1 MRFVMLWSWTTLL
14 YNKKSRIRTRALG
27 ALTGVSSGPLTTIL
41 RTIKIQLNPYH
52 RAAQQTQIHQVTL
65 SQPQTL
71 RNNVI
76 IIQIK
81 KNKLP
86 KDKFII
92 KDNEV
97 TKGM

>member
-1 MRFVMLWSWTTLL
+1 MHVSCTTLL
-14 YNKKSRIRTRALG
+14 NNKKSRIRTRALE
-27 ALTGVSSGPLTTIL
+27 ALTGVSSGPHTTIL
-41 RTIKIQLNPYH
+41 STIKIQLNPYH

-81 KNKLP
+81 QNKLP

-97 TKGM
+97 T

>member
-1 MRFVMLWSWTTLL
+1 M
-14 YNKKSRIRTRALG
+14 G

-41 RTIKIQLNPYH
+41 RIIKIQLNPYH

-71 RNNVI
+71 RINVI

-81 KNKLP
+81 QNKLP

-97 TKGM
+97 TKGNVVKKPYP